1 MAKIVNGIL
10 GGISG
15 KVAGVVGGS
24 WKGINY
30 VRAYTVPSNPN
41 TTAQQAQRTKF
52 SAVRQLASSVLA
64 SVLQPYWD
72 PFQSEMSGYNK
83 FMSANLSAWSDADD
97 IASAVMAQ
105 GTLEGDTIITAL
117 YNDSTGNCTLDLT
130 NNPMGNGAGTDSAV
144 WVIYDAANN
153 IAFVSDGTY
162 YRNEGEILLSIGA
175 GRTAS
180 DLHAFVFFRRGTGD
194 SLTVSNSDY
203 SVVTAE

>member
-30 VRAYTVPSNPN
+30 IRAYTVPANPN

-52 SAVRQLASSVLA
+52 SAVRSMASALLA

-72 PFQSEMSGYNK
+72 PFQSGMSGYNA
-83 FMSANLSAWSDADD
+83 FMSVNLSAWSDETYNATTGDVGITFSNSIMGNGLASD
-97 IASAVMAQ
+97 SAVM
-105 GTLEGDTIITAL
+105 
-117 YNDSTGNCTLDLT
+117 
-130 NNPMGNGAGTDSAV
+130 M
-144 WVIYDAANN
+144 IYDAENN
-153 IAFVSDGTY
+153 VMFSSTDTRDDGGSVSGL
-162 YRNEGEILLSIGA
+162 NIGA
-175 GRTAS
+175 GRTLAE
-180 DLHAFVFFRRGTGD
+180 LHAFLFFYRGTGD

-203 SVVTAE
+203 SAVSAE